1 MCAIF
6 HGIATTLASLVVAM
20 VYCWSLTLVVLASAP
35 ITALILSFVSSRMQ
49 PHIESQVKAMEEAS
63 KIAIGAFASIETVKL
78 FNGQE
83 VELAK
88 YLEPLRAA
96 HRFYLKQ
103 VKINMIQN
111 GFATFMTYTI
121 FVQGF
126 WYGSHL
132 VSTGKESAGTIVTTF
147 FSALTAAQAIQAVLP
162 QFQVMEKGR
171 AAGTALRLLAD
182 SFLQDTQADTMTV
195 PEICLG
201 QIEFR
206 NVSIAWSS
214 HVTPC

>member
-1 MCAIF
+1 
-6 HGIATTLASLVVAM
+6 
-20 VYCWSLTLVVLASAP
+20 
-35 ITALILSFVSSRMQ
+35 MQ
-49 PHIESQVKAMEEAS
+49 PHILSQVKAMEEAS
-63 KIAIGAFASIETVKL
+63 QTVIGAFAAIETVKL

-88 YLEPLRAA
+88 YLEPLRTAYQ
-96 HRFYLKQ
+96 FYMKQ
-103 VKINMIQN
+103 VKINTFQN
-111 GFATFMTYTI
+111 GFATFMTYTV

-132 VSTGKESAGTIVTTF
+132 VATGKESAGTIVTTF
-147 FSALTAAQAIQAVLP
+147 FSATTAAQAIQAVLP

-171 AAGTALRLLAD
+171 AAGTALRLLAED
-182 SFLQDTQADTMTV
+182 FKQNKKTDVTTV

-206 NVSIAWSS
+206 NVSMRRIITSFGY
-214 HVTPC
+214 

>member
-6 HGIATTLASLVVAM
+6 HGTITTLASLGVAM
-20 VYCWSLTLVVLASAP
+20 YYCWSLTLVVMASAP
-35 ITALILSFVSSRMQ
+35 LTAVILAFISARMQ
-49 PHIESQVKAMEEAS
+49 PYILGQVKAMEEAS
-63 KIAIGAFASIETVKL
+63 KTAIGAFAAIETVKL

-83 VELAK
+83 VEIAR
-88 YLEPLRAA
+88 YMEPLRSAYE
-96 HRFYLKQ
+96 FYMKQ
-103 VKINMIQN
+103 VRTNTFQN
-111 GFATFMTYTI
+111 GFATFMTYTV

-171 AAGTALRLLAD
+171 AAGTALRLLAED
-182 SFLQDTQADTMTV
+182 FKQNENRDTDTSSETCV
-195 PEICLG
+195 G
-201 QIEFR
+201 HIEFR
-206 NVSIAWSS
+206 DVSIRPATAF
-214 HVTPC
+214 VLC